1 MPTQSLLLQKNYI
14 FLSFI
19 WLPQYQIWSTDKRY
33 LNSPDINHP
42 RSSLAYPYHEWS
54 LNQGPSNFECTNLFD
69 LKVTKSLI
77 TRLGPTFS
85 KVWNRDLPIL
95 ITIPRPTRP
104 LSVIWLWSNYK
115 SSGASHHSPQCE
127 FQNNQCF
134 VVLIKMQFCIKIKPQ
149 CKVYELKATAL

>member
-1 MPTQSLLLQKNYI
+1 MNGVWTRDLPILNAPIFYETTCHVYMFLFLAAICLPYSQLEAILQGTVSLTQCLSLC
-14 FLSFI
+14 
-19 WLPQYQIWSTDKRY
+19 
-33 LNSPDINHP
+33 LN
-42 RSSLAYPYHEWS
+42 
-54 LNQGPSNFECTNLFD
+54 FFD